1 MSNPRTRK
9 TDRFLA
15 ILLTFMM
22 VIGMLPV
29 SVYAGPTEFP
39 DKFTVTVKDENNTP
53 VYGAAVTYTLKVDG
67 EEKLSDQS
75 TESTNSDGIAAIDL
89 SVYEENIT
97 AGTVT
102 ISVTVSKDPFFEDA
116 TVQDEA
122 VTDATGNIDITLL
135 SRTVTVTGTVNDHEN
150 NPVDGA
156 AVEFSGAEMVNP
168 VTYTGADGSFTLYED
183 AGDGYGYERGEY
195 CLTHVTY
202 REEDGHLSWE
212 TEGDGRFRKGK
223 LEGRIMGGMQ

>member
-29 SVYAGPTEFP
+29 SVYAGSIEFP
-39 DKFTVTVKDENNTP
+39 NNFTVTVKDENGTP
-53 VYGAAVTYTLKVDG
+53 VSGAAVTYTLKVDG

-75 TESTNSDGIAAIDL
+75 TEPTNSNGVAAIDL

-156 AVEFSGAEMVNP
+156 AVEFSGAEKK
-168 VTYTGADGSFTLYED
+168 T
-183 AGDGYGYERGEY
+183 
-195 CLTHVTY
+195 
-202 REEDGHLSWE
+202 
-212 TEGDGRFRKGK
+212 
-223 LEGRIMGGMQ
+223 